1 MGRHSKRGSL
11 VGRDRGRSGNDGS
24 DGGEGGGRR
33 APALEE
39 EEKDGDGGG
48 RRDRDLVD
56 VLRMPEPSW
65 RRRRRASDREI
76 RGVRRPPTAWL
87 RQCLLRGAEVRG
99 GEELD
104 VPKLFL
110 GSKREREEITDS
122 SSDDEN
128 QEAGFD
134 LEPTAERD
142 SHRRWPAEAMPTEAE
157 LEGFFAAAESES
169 RRRFAERYNFDV
181 VNDAPFAGRFE
192 WIRLAHGDE

>member
-1 MGRHSKRGSL
+1 MEATGARAA
-11 VGRDRGRSGNDGS
+11 V
-24 DGGEGGGRR
+24 EGRR
-33 APALEE
+33 RS
-39 EEKDGDGGG
+39 K
-48 RRDRDLVD
+48 
-56 VLRMPEPSW
+56 
-65 RRRRRASDREI
+65 RRRRMVMGEEGEI
-76 RGVRRPPTAWL
+76 EISSTFFECRSRRGVVVVEPPIARSEAYADRRRRGSGNVCCEAL
-87 RQCLLRGAEVRG
+87 RS